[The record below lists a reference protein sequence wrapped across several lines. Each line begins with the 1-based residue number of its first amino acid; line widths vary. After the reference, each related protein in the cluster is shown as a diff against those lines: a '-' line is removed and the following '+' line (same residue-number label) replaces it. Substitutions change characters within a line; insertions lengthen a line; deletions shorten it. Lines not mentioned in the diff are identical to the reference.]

1 MGGAGHRFVV
11 EPADDGARLDRFLAS
26 RLPSMSRAYLQKLT
40 RDGHVLVDDR
50 ASRPAQ
56 SVRADQVV
64 TLIVPEPEPS
74 RFEPEAIALDVLY
87 EDDDLAV
94 FNKPAGMVV
103 HPGAG
108 ARSGTL
114 VHALLARSLGWSTI
128 GGAERP
134 GIVHRLDRGTSGV
147 IVAARRDA
155 AHRALAAQFKERTV
169 EKMYMALVWGE
180 VQRARFTVDIALG
193 RDRVHRQKISARTAK
208 ARDAITEFTIRE
220 RLPGA
225 TLLEARPRT
234 GRTHQ
239 IRAHLKSAGHP
250 IVGDALYGGDRG
262 GASRPPAIREA
273 LRAFPRMALHAWRL
287 AFTHPV
293 SGHRLSF
300 EAPLPPEFE
309 GLVAAFRAGEVSP

>member
-1 MGGAGHRFVV
+1 MDGGGHRFVV

-26 RLPSMSRAYLQKLT
+26 RLPSMSRAFLQRLT

-64 TLIVPEPEPS
+64 TLIIPEPEAS

-87 EDDDLAV
+87 EDEDLAV
-94 FNKPAGMVV
+94 LDKPAGMVV

-114 VHALLARSLGWSTI
+114 VHALLARSPGWSTI

-147 IVAARRDA
+147 IVAARNDA
-155 AHRALAAQFKERTV
+155 AHRSLAAQFKDRTV
-169 EKMYMALVWGE
+169 EKTYLALAWGE
-180 VQRARFTVDIALG
+180 VRMAHFTVDLAIG
-193 RDRVHRQKISARTAK
+193 RDRMHRKKISARTSK
-208 ARDAITEFTIRE
+208 ARDAVTDFTIRE
-220 RLPGA
+220 RMPGA
-225 TLLEARPRT
+225 TFLEARPRT

-239 IRAHLKSAGHP
+239 IRVHLKSAGHP

-262 GASRPPAIREA
+262 RGAEGAAIREA
-273 LRAFPRMALHAWRL
+273 LRAFPRFALHAWRL
-287 AFTHPV
+287 VFTHPAT
-293 SGHRLSF
+293 GRRLTF
-300 EAPLPPEFE
+300 EAPLPATFE
-309 GLVAAFRAGEVSP
+309 RLLSAFRAGAGSR